1 MTSFLERTQP
11 RRPGTWESPFSANI
25 IAQTRLIGSPLVSP
39 DGRYVAYVQDYNQRA
54 DLWIVP
60 SGGGIPWLVT
70 ADAPSTPALTG
81 GVGAGFVWTPD
92 SAALIY
98 TAPDDGK
105 LRRVAREGGRA
116 RKISDGEGGNA
127 SPSVA
132 PDGSFVAYL
141 VDRGDVDEQ
150 VFIAARDLDTTTPT
164 TRRITPEGI
173 FASGPQVSPDGTRV
187 ACTITDTF
195 GRWNHDAQIAVVEI
209 ATGRVSVLTPTDD
222 VVNNAPRWSPD
233 GASIAFVSDR
243 SGFAN
248 VWIVPAGGGEPRP
261 LAPEPFEQAEPRW
274 SPDGRRIAYTR
285 NENADVQIMV
295 TEVASGNTDKVS
307 QRRGVNTGI
316 SWSPDGERLY
326 AGHQSPERA
335 PSVVVYGVGMGHGAP
350 ASLAEGAPGGLTDPS
365 AFIYPKHVSWASSD
379 GTEVYGL
386 LLEPAHI
393 VPNRHPALIHIHGG
407 PTSQTMMQWDPISQY
422 WVSRGWTVL
431 KPNFRG
437 STGYG
442 RKYTDLLHG
451 TWTDLDLQDN
461 VTSINVL
468 RERHLVDERRVVAW
482 GGSGGGLATFACMAM
497 APGTFAAGVA
507 LYGVSD
513 YVNFRDQTDRLA
525 KYLFDAELGPIEENY
540 DLWLERS
547 PVTHAADTE
556 GPLLVL
562 QGDADRRVPP
572 AQSEAMVEAL
582 KKAGK
587 TVDYHVYPGEGHG
600 WRQVATIR
608 DYIARMEAFLTRHVL
623 DR

>member
-1 MTSFLERTQP
+1 MTSFLERQP
-11 RRPGTWESPFSANI
+11 IQRPGTWESPFSANI
-25 IAQTRLIGSPLVSP
+25 IAQTRLLGSPLASP
-39 DGRYVAYVQDYNQRA
+39 DGRFVAYVQDYNQRS
-54 DLWIVP
+54 DLWVVP
-60 SGGGIPWLVT
+60 SSGGIPSLVT
-70 ADAPSTPALTG
+70 ADVPCTPAFTG

-98 TAPDDGK
+98 TSPDDGK
-105 LRRVAREGGRA
+105 LHRVTREGGRA
-116 RKISDGEGGNA
+116 QKITDGEGGNA
-127 SPSVA
+127 SPCVA

-150 VFIAARDLDTTTPT
+150 MFIAVRDLNTETPM
-164 TRRITPEGI
+164 TRRVTPEGI
-173 FASGPQVSPDGTRV
+173 FASGPQISPNGTRIV
-187 ACTITDTF
+187 CTITDTF

-209 ATGRVSVLTPTDD
+209 ATGAMTVLTPTDD
-222 VVNNAPRWSPD
+222 VVNNSPRWSPD
-233 GASIAFVSDR
+233 GTNIAFVSDR

-248 VWIVPAGGGEPRP
+248 IWIIPTEGGEPHP
-261 LAPEPFEQAEPRW
+261 VQPEQFEQAEPRW

-285 NENADVQIMV
+285 NENADIQIMV
-295 TEVASGNTDKVS
+295 TEVASRKTEKAS

-316 SWSPDGERLY
+316 SWSADGERIY
-326 AGHQSPERA
+326 ALHQSPERA
-335 PSVVVYGVGMGHGAP
+335 PNVVVYGVGQGAP
-350 ASLAEGAPGGLTDPS
+350 VWLTEGAPGGLTDPS
-365 AFIYPKHVSWASSD
+365 TFIYPKHVSWESPD
-379 GTEVYGL
+379 GTEIYGL
-386 LLEPAHI
+386 LMEPAHI
-393 VPNRHPALIHIHGG
+393 IPNKHPALIHIHGG
-407 PTSQTMMQWDPISQY
+407 PTAQTLMQWDPISQY

-461 VTSINVL
+461 VASINVL
-468 RERHLVDERRVVAW
+468 RERGLVDERRVVAW

-497 APGTFAAGVA
+497 APGAFAAGVA
-507 LYGVSD
+507 LFGVSD
-513 YVNFRDQTDRLA
+513 YVNFRNQTDRLA

-540 DLWLERS
+540 DLWVERS
-547 PVTHAADTE
+547 PVTHAANTQ
-556 GPLLVL
+556 GPMLVL

-572 AQSEAMVEAL
+572 AQSEAMVAAL
-582 KKAGK
+582 KKAEK

-608 DYIARMEAFLTRHVL
+608 DYITRMEAFLTRHVL

>member
-1 MTSFLERTQP
+1 
-11 RRPGTWESPFSANI
+11 
-25 IAQTRLIGSPLVSP
+25 
-39 DGRYVAYVQDYNQRA
+39 VQDYNQRA
-54 DLWIVP
+54 DLWVVS
-60 SGGGIPWLVT
+60 SGGGLPSLIT
-70 ADAPSTPALTG
+70 ADAPCTPAFTG

-92 SAALIY
+92 SRALVY
-98 TAPDDGK
+98 TAAADGK
-105 LRRVAREGGRA
+105 LRLVSRDGGRA
-116 RKISDGEGGNA
+116 KKISDGEGGNA
-127 SPSVA
+127 SPCVA
-132 PDGSFVAYL
+132 PDGAFVAYL

-150 VFIAARDLDTTTPT
+150 MFVAVRDLDAPTPA
-164 TRRITPEGI
+164 TRRITPEGL
-173 FASGPQVSPDGTRV
+173 FATGPQVSPDGTRV
-187 ACTITDTF
+187 ACVIADTF
-195 GRWNHDAQIAVVEI
+195 GRWSHDAQIAVVTI
-209 ATGRVSVLTPTDD
+209 ATGRMTVLTPTED

-233 GASIAFVSDR
+233 GTTIAFISDR

-248 VWIVPAGGGEPRP
+248 VWTIAAEGGEARP

-285 NENADVQIMV
+285 NENADIQIMV
-295 TEVASGNTDKVS
+295 TQVTSGTTEKAS
-307 QRRGVNTGI
+307 QRRGVHTGI
-316 SWSPDGERLY
+316 SWSADGERLY
-326 AGHQSPERA
+326 ALHQSPEHA
-335 PSVVVYGVGMGHGAP
+335 PNVVAYSSDGGA
-350 ASLAEGAPGGLTDPS
+350 ALSLIEGAPGGLTDPS
-365 AFIYPKHVSWASSD
+365 AFVYPEHVSWQSSD

-386 LLEPAHI
+386 LLEPKQI
-393 VPNRHPALIHIHGG
+393 TPNKHPALIHIHGG

-442 RKYTDLLHG
+442 RTYTDLLHG
-451 TWTDLDLQDN
+451 TWTDLDLEDN

-497 APGTFAAGVA
+497 SPGTFAAGVA

-513 YVNFRDQTDRLA
+513 YVNFRHQTDRLA

-540 DLWLERS
+540 DLWVQRS
-547 PVTHAADTE
+547 PVTHAARTE

-572 AQSEAMVEAL
+572 AQSEAMVDAL

-587 TVDYHVYPGEGHG
+587 TVEYHSYPGEGHG
-600 WRQVATIR
+600 WRQTVTIR
-608 DYIARMEAFLTRHVL
+608 DYLTRMETFLTRYVL